1 MTGFQMKFSIQPIT
15 YELRPN
21 FPYSPLGFGGS
32 LNNLR
37 IKLDTKYYNWN

>member
-1 MTGFQMKFSIQPIT
+1 MKFSIQPIT

-21 FPYSPLGFGGS
+21 SPLGFGGN

-37 IKLDTKYYNWN
+37 IKLDTNIITGTEF